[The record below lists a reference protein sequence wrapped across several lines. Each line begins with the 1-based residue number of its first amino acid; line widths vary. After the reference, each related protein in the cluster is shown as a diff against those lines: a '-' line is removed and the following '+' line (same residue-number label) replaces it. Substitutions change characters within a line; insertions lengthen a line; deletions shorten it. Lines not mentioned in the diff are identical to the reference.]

1 MEPYALCQIISAHGC
16 MHGYENQKECVNARI
31 LKDPGERNGYPSS
44 LSLNGGAPSATGN
57 PEILSNLI
65 KLDLSCCTEPADNQ
79 SCLLCIEL
87 SWAYLKG
94 TTCMVFPSG

>member
-44 LSLNGGAPSATGN
+44 LQ
-57 PEILSNLI
+57 
-65 KLDLSCCTEPADNQ
+65 LD
-79 SCLLCIEL
+79 
-87 SWAYLKG
+87 K
-94 TTCMVFPSG
+94 